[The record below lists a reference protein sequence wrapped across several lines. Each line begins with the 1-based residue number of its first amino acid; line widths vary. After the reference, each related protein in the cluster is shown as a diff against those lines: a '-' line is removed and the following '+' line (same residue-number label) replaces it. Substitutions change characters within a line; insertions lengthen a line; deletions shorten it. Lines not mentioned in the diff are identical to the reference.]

1 MLLSLYETKIHML
14 ENPKKKS
21 KMWTAIAEELKSLNV
36 EVSKLNWHQINTIER
51 QIHNSIFIITINL
64 TGNIRSSKMEN
75 KCTDKKIQ
83 RLC

>member
-36 EVSKLNWHQINTIER
+36 EVS
-51 QIHNSIFIITINL
+51 
-64 TGNIRSSKMEN
+64 
-75 KCTDKKIQ
+75 
-83 RLC
+83 